1 MRVALR
7 GLMLPMLI
15 LTGIA
20 FIACTLTHEPPPC
33 CGNLGATPP
42 LRVRATQQ
50 IATSANEVPVEL
62 QGCGTNR
69 EEITAIAINGT
80 LAGCSTVSRG
90 ARMVFPT
97 LDVEFTTSGAR
108 CQGTQGQLAHR
119 LVTLTNVVYTA
130 SIQPGPPACVRNSAV
145 TGYTFESHDPG
156 FTTLFT
162 TAGPQ
167 TLLPILDRYALGW
180 ATSIPRTCP
189 PTPTLGGT
197 TSRCPS

>member
-7 GLMLPMLI
+7 RLLLPTLVPI
-15 LTGIA
+15 GIA
-20 FIACTLTHEPPPC
+20 CMACPLTRVPPPC
-33 CGNLGATPP
+33 CGNLDRTPP
-42 LRVRATQQ
+42 VRVRATQQ
-50 IATSANEVPVEL
+50 IATRAEEVPIEL
-62 QGCGTNR
+62 QGCKANH
-69 EEITAIAINGT
+69 EEITAIALNGT

-97 LDVEFTTSGAR
+97 LDVEFTTDSAR
-108 CQGTQGQLAHR
+108 CQGTQGLLAHR
-119 LVTLTNVVYTA
+119 LVTLTNVVYSA
-130 SIQPGPPACVRNSAV
+130 SIQPGPPACISNSSV

-156 FTTLFT
+156 FTALFT

-180 ATSIPRTCP
+180 ASSLPRTCP
-189 PTPTLGGT
+189 PTPTFGGT